1 MPTNPHRS
9 GPIPVPDPQPAPD
22 PAPQPKPGLT
32 RREIQRRET
41 RERLYQAARA
51 EFRSEGYQDAQIDRI
66 AAAAGVARG
75 TFYFHFPTKEH
86 VLLEFQRRTEGRI
99 VDRLQKLPRASS
111 LRAYLDGAIDAMLA
125 EQSEVD
131 QDLQRHI
138 LAMYVRQPLRVVPAA
153 LPLLTAMSDF
163 FADAAER
170 GEVRSDL
177 EPEEAVGLFLGSL
190 FGILASGSAEEEK
203 RPALSKLIEI
213 FVRGIRP

>member
-1 MPTNPHRS
+1 MPTDSKQASLR
-9 GPIPVPDPQPAPD
+9 PVPDPPPES
-22 PAPQPKPGLT
+22 GLT

-41 RERLYQAARA
+41 RERLYEAALA
-51 EFRSEGYQDAQIDRI
+51 EFRSAGYQEAQIDPI

-86 VLLEFQRRTEGRI
+86 VLLEFQRRVEGSI
-99 VDRLQKLPRASS
+99 VERLRRLPDCAPSIQ
-111 LRAYLDGAIDAMLA
+111 AYLDGTIDAMLA
-125 EQSEVD
+125 AQSEAS

-177 EPEEAVGLFLGSL
+177 EPEEVVGLFLGSL

-203 RPALSKLIEI
+203 RPALSKLTEI
-213 FVRGIRP
+213 FVRGIKP